1 EIGGVVADPPV
12 GGVTVLGGAGRGGFR
27 GQAVVAGGHGT
38 AECRAQPLEPRGVL
52 GGEAE
57 HLPAAVEPHDDRQR
71 SARFLRTQQGDR
83 GAGGLRRAA
92 RGSRGRRWF
101 FLLGGVCV
109 RESQAAIRGNS
120 RSSSRH
126 GWWGGQTSRVGSA
139 DGGGGGG
146 EVVALT
152 EVVDEAG
159 LGGPPAEE
167 VPGQRA

>member
-1 EIGGVVADPPV
+1 
-12 GGVTVLGGAGRGGFR
+12 GGAGRGGFR
-27 GQAVVAGGHGT
+27 GQAVVDGGHGT

-57 HLPAAVEPHDDRQR
+57 HLPAAVEPRDDRQR

-101 FLLGGVCV
+101 FLLGGSASGRVGPPSA
-109 RESQAAIRGNS
+109 ETS

-126 GWWGGQTSRVGSA
+126 GWWGGQGGFSGWWWPRRRSSGL
-139 DGGGGGG
+139 DGG
-146 EVVALT
+146 
-152 EVVDEAG
+152 
-159 LGGPPAEE
+159 
-167 VPGQRA
+167 RR